1 MRNSVLSYIEQ
12 TTKSTPKKKA
22 VQDINGSLT
31 YRQLRTKALQLA
43 RMIKDKES
51 GGKNPILIYLP
62 KSCHSIVSFLAV
74 LYSGNFYTPTDIRFP
89 FEKVNSILSCLK
101 PRLIISTH
109 KDAEKLIENGIM
121 EELFIYVDDITD
133 NCKMADSKIL
143 LEKIIDCDL
152 AYVLFTSGSTGV
164 PKGVGITH
172 RSIIDF
178 ADWAKETFSIT
189 SEERI
194 ANQTPL
200 YFDMSV
206 LDIYLTFSAGATLYI
221 VPESTFSFPVE
232 ILEYI
237 KENQIS
243 FICWVPTV
251 FKSIS
256 NRELLSEVDC
266 SCLKHIFFAGE
277 VMPNKCLNYFRKNL
291 PNVQYADLFG
301 PTEITD
307 ICTYY
312 IVNRDFKD
320 NEPLP
325 IGKPCKNID
334 AFILSDDNELIENE
348 GMIGELCIRGTCL
361 AMGYYNNIELTREVF
376 VQNPLNHIF
385 EEKIYRTGDL
395 VHYNQY
401 GEFEY
406 DGRKDFQIKHMG
418 YRIELGEIET
428 ATLALPGIH
437 NGCVLYDDEKKEIAL
452 FYQGENHADKSY
464 IRKKLIDILPK
475 YMLPTLFIQLDE
487 LPYNDNGKIDRRQLK
502 EKYLAQ

>member
-12 TTKSTPKKKA
+12 VVEVTPEKKA
-22 VQDINGSLT
+22 IQDANNSYT
-31 YRQLRTKALQLA
+31 YQELRTRALQLA
-43 RMIKDKES
+43 KRIKDKEPA
-51 GGKNPILIYLP
+51 GKKPVMVYLP
-62 KSCHSIVSFLAV
+62 KSCDSIVAFLAA
-74 LYSGNFYTPTDIRFP
+74 LYSGDFYTPTDVKFP
-89 FEKVNSILSCLK
+89 FEKVNSIITCLE
-101 PRLIISTH
+101 PQIIISNH
-109 KDAEKLIENGIM
+109 KVAGKLIRNGIP
-121 EELFIYVDDITD
+121 EDKFIYIDDITEGSE
-133 NCKMADSKIL
+133 MADPVVL
-143 LEKIIDCDL
+143 LNRIIDCDL
-152 AYVLFTSGSTGV
+152 AYILFTSGSTGV

-206 LDIYLTFSAGATLYI
+206 LDIYLTFCAGATLYI

-256 NRELLSEVDC
+256 NRDLLPEVDC

-277 VMPNKCLNYFRKNL
+277 VMPNKCLNYFRRNL
-291 PNVQYADLFG
+291 PDAQYADLFG

-312 IVNRDFKD
+312 IVNRDFED
-320 NEPLP
+320 HDSLP
-325 IGKPCKNID
+325 IGVPCKNID
-334 AFILSDDNELIENE
+334 AFILSEQNELIEEE
-348 GMIGELCIRGTCL
+348 GVIGELCVRGTCL
-361 AMGYYNNIELTREVF
+361 AQGYYNNSEMTKRVF
-376 VQNPLNHIF
+376 VQNPLNTIF

-428 ATLALPGIH
+428 AALALPGIH
-437 NGCVLYDDEKKEIAL
+437 NGCVLYDNEKKEIAF
-452 FYQGENHADKSY
+452 FYQSEENVDKSY
-464 IRKKLIDILPK
+464 IRKHLLDILPK
-475 YMLPTLFIQLDE
+475 YMLPTIFVHMDE
-487 LPYNDNGKIDRRQLK
+487 LPYNDNGKIDRRILK
-502 EKYLAQ
+502 ENYLA